1 MSSNY
6 FKVSMLIQQVIY
18 KIFEEIINDGIKNKV
33 LLQTNLKRGM
43 PEKDIHK
50 IAGPITDEWVYEML
64 DDYSNQVSKRY
75 PIENVRSMG
84 SSSLEDVYFEIKD
97 SKNNAIPVL
106 IDVKSASLEK
116 GPSAGKG
123 SNITSFRKIRP
134 HYVNNPNSIFLC
146 LSVKNLPYKE
156 NGKRKGFDFV
166 GIHLFDIKLVTENE
180 LKLNKRMGDQ
190 FQISN
195 STNVTQVDRST
206 QEFIEMID
214 SKYTNAYSIEH
225 LIELVENNYKT
236 KKKISVI
243 NKTEEDDE

>member
-6 FKVSMLIQQVIY
+6 FKVSSSIQQVIY
-18 KIFEEIINDGIKNKV
+18 EIFQEIIDKGMKNKV
-33 LLQTNLKRGM
+33 LLQTSLKRGM

-50 IAGPITDEWVYEML
+50 IAGPITDEWVYETL
-64 DDYSNQVSKRY
+64 DDYSKKTCKRY
-75 PIENVRSMG
+75 QIENVQSMG
-84 SSSLEDVYFEIKD
+84 SSSLEDVYFEIRD
-97 SKNNAIPVL
+97 SKNNLVPVL

-116 GPSAGKG
+116 GASAGKG

-166 GIHLFDIKLVTENE
+166 GIHLFDIKLVSQNE

-206 QEFIEMID
+206 EDFINMID
-214 SKYTNAYSIEH
+214 SKYINAYSIEQLNE
-225 LIELVENNYKT
+225 LIKNNYKT
-236 KKKISVI
+236 KKKSSAII
-243 NKTEEDDE
+243 EDEEDNE